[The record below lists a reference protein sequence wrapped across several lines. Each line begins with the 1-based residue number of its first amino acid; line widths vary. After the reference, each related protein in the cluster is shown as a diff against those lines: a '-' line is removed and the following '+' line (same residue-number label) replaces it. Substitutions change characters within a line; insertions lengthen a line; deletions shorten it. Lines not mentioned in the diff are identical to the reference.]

1 MTSYSVGIPTNEVNV
16 TPFFKHITVEDV
28 PASEREGH
36 QVMKTME
43 VVEVRFAGHKLY
55 APVFPA
61 NGFWK
66 REGHR
71 MITYA
76 ERWADQYRDFLAG
89 VDQKAAGT
97 PLEMLKKYGIS
108 DAQLSLCR
116 ALKVHSIESLH
127 HLDGANLKSLGM
139 SANHLKKMA
148 DDYMAD
154 RAKGGES
161 SSRIEAL
168 EREIER
174 LRAAIPAQ
182 QSSPDEIDQA
192 VENADSEF
200 AAWEDERLKVFIA
213 DKTGRRPLGNPSH
226 DTLVAT
232 AKELAAA

>member
-1 MTSYSVGIPTNEVNV
+1 MTYSVGIPTNEVNV
-16 TPFFKHITVEDV
+16 TPFFKHVTIEDV

-76 ERWADQYRDFLAG
+76 ERWADQYRAFLEGA
-89 VDQKAAGT
+89 DQKAAGT

-139 SANHLKKMA
+139 ASNHLKKMA
-148 DDYMAD
+148 DDFMAD

-174 LRAAIPAQ
+174 LRAVIPAVEPTPEQ
-182 QSSPDEIDQA
+182 IDEAIQM
-192 VENADSEF
+192 ADTEF

-213 DKTGRRPLGNPSH
+213 EKSGRRPLGNPNH
-226 DTLVAT
+226 DTLVTMAT
-232 AKELAAA
+232 ELAAA

>member
-1 MTSYSVGIPTNEVNV
+1 MTYSVGIPTNEVNV
-16 TPFFKHITVEDV
+16 TPYFKHVTIEDV

-43 VVEVRFAGHKLY
+43 VVEVRFAGHKMY

-66 REGHR
+66 REGHK

-76 ERWADQYRDFLAG
+76 ERWADQYRDFLNG

-116 ALKVHSIESLH
+116 ALKIHSIESLH
-127 HLDGANLKSLGM
+127 HLDGSNLKSLGM

-148 DDYMAD
+148 DDFMAD

-174 LRAAIPAQ
+174 LRAVIPLVQPTPEQVEDAIL
-182 QSSPDEIDQA
+182 
-192 VENADSEF
+192 VADTEF

-213 DKTGRRPLGNPSH
+213 EKSGRRPLGNPNH
-226 DTLVAT
+226 DTLVTMAT
-232 AKELAAA
+232 ELAAA